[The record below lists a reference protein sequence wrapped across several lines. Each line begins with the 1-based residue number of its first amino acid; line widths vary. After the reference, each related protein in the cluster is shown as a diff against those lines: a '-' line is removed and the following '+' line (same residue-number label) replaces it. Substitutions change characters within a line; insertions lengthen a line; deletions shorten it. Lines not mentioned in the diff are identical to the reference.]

1 LVEVFF
7 RLPTV
12 DRETVEID
20 ISHPQTVFAP
30 VHVDGDHDPDFY
42 EEVQEMVDDFLGNE
56 ATLNLFPDI
65 GLPRWMN

>member
-1 LVEVFF
+1 
-7 RLPTV
+7 
-12 DRETVEID
+12 VEID
-20 ISHPQTVFAP
+20 ISQPQTVFAP

-42 EEVQEMVDDFLGNE
+42 AEVQEMVDDFLGNE